1 MQKLM
6 FDWRE
11 LLLRNQSQAAQTDGT
26 TLKMVEEQLL
36 DLLPPIVGALN
47 ATANLPLEPTW
58 FQSEIAQKFKLM
70 LEGVEQQ
77 YLVAWNH
84 VRNAQIQKL
93 EEEYRIWYQKQL
105 RSDKSLY
112 RTYCQWQDLLIQ
124 QHAQGWFSWILLGLK
139 AHPFPTRELKKGHS
153 FTPETE
159 LLLAEFFR
167 CAKPLIQTDTYAVLK
182 DFYSFQAIFTQ
193 QSPFL
198 PQLVQGISNS
208 SEKEI
213 FEKLEED
220 EFVEA
225 ARIFWDILIVGN

>member
-1 MQKLM
+1 M

-167 CAKPLIQTDTYAVLK
+167 CAKPLIQTDTYDVLK

-213 FEKLEED
+213 FEKLEEN

-225 ARIFWDILIVGN
+225 ARIFWNILIVGN

>member
-1 MQKLM
+1 M

-139 AHPFPTRELKKGHS
+139 AHPFPTGELKKGHS

-213 FEKLEED
+213 FEKLEEN

>member
-1 MQKLM
+1 M
-6 FDWRE
+6 FDWRD

-213 FEKLEED
+213 FEKLEEN

>member
-11 LLLRNQSQAAQTDGT
+11 LLLRNQPQASQTDDT
-26 TLKMVEEQLL
+26 TLKMLEEQLL
-36 DLLPPIVGALN
+36 DLLPPIVSALN
-47 ATANLPLEPTW
+47 AIANLPIEPTW

-93 EEEYRIWYQKQL
+93 EEEYRIWYQAQL

-139 AHPFPTRELKKGHS
+139 EHPFPASELKKGHS
-153 FTPETE
+153 FAPETE

-182 DFYSFQAIFTQ
+182 NFYSFQAIFTH

-198 PQLVQGISNS
+198 PHLVQGISNS

-213 FEKLEED
+213 SEKLED
-220 EFVEA
+220 NEFVEA
-225 ARIFWDILIVGN
+225 AKIFWDILIVEN

>member
-1 MQKLM
+1 M

-11 LLLRNQSQAAQTDGT
+11 LLLRNQPQAPQTDGT

-36 DLLPPIVGALN
+36 DLLPPIMSALN

-93 EEEYRIWYQKQL
+93 EEEYRNWYQKQL
-105 RSDKSLY
+105 RLDQSLY

-139 AHPFPTRELKKGHS
+139 AHPFPTSELKKGHS

-198 PQLVQGISNS
+198 PQLVQGISDS

-213 FEKLEED
+213 FEKLED
-220 EFVEA
+220 NEFVEA

>member
-11 LLLRNQSQAAQTDGT
+11 LLLRNQPQASQTDDT
-26 TLKMVEEQLL
+26 TLKMLEEQLL
-36 DLLPPIVGALN
+36 DLLPPIVSALN
-47 ATANLPLEPTW
+47 AIANLPIEPTW

-93 EEEYRIWYQKQL
+93 EEEYRIWYQAQL

-124 QHAQGWFSWILLGLK
+124 QHAQGWFSWILLCLK
-139 AHPFPTRELKKGHS
+139 EHPFPASELKKGHS
-153 FTPETE
+153 FAPETE

-182 DFYSFQAIFTQ
+182 NFYSFQAIFTH

-213 FEKLEED
+213 SEKLED
-220 EFVEA
+220 NEFVEA
-225 ARIFWDILIVGN
+225 AKIFWDILIVEN

>member
-1 MQKLM
+1 M

-11 LLLRNQSQAAQTDGT
+11 LLLRNQPQAAQTDGI

-213 FEKLEED
+213 FEKLED
-220 EFVEA
+220 NEFVEA

>member
-1 MQKLM
+1 M

-36 DLLPPIVGALN
+36 DLLPPIVSALN

-213 FEKLEED
+213 FEKLEEN

>member
-1 MQKLM
+1 M

-11 LLLRNQSQAAQTDGT
+11 LLLRNQPQAAQTDGT
-26 TLKMVEEQLL
+26 TLKIVEEQLL
-36 DLLPPIVGALN
+36 DLLPPIVSALN

>member
-1 MQKLM
+1 M

-11 LLLRNQSQAAQTDGT
+11 LLLRNQSQAAQIDGT

-36 DLLPPIVGALN
+36 DLLPPIVSALN

-139 AHPFPTRELKKGHS
+139 AHPFPTGELKKGHS

-182 DFYSFQAIFTQ
+182 DFYSFQAVFTQ
-193 QSPFL
+193 QAPFL
-198 PQLVQGISNS
+198 PQLVKGISNS

-213 FEKLEED
+213 FEKLED
-220 EFVEA
+220 NEFVEA
-225 ARIFWDILIVGN
+225 ARIFWDIIIVGN